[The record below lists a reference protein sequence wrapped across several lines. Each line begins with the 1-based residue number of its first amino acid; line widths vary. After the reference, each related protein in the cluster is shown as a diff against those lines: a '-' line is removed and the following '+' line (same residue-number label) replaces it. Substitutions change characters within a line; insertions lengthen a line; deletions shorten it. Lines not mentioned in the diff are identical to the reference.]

1 MEERQKVLEAVKQVS
16 VVDQGNDSKAQAGV
30 RLGDLVRGEV

>member
-1 MEERQKVLEAVKQVS
+1 MKQVS

-30 RLGDLVRGEV
+30 RPGDLVREEV